1 MSKPNKITK
10 RKAESCPAI
19 NTIDPLTPYD
29 ILLHYYSYKDLF
41 QYACYLDHTFSSM
54 PFLNQEH
61 ADTET
66 YYHT

>member
-29 ILLHYYSYKDLF
+29 ILLIAKLF
-41 QYACYLDHTFSSM
+41 EYES
-54 PFLNQEH
+54 E
-61 ADTET
+61 
-66 YYHT
+66 